1 MQQILISTPQAEAV
15 PAAGTSFRVVCSL
28 CHRTVSFAG
37 QDGEVFHVVCDQ
49 CAGVQ

>member
-1 MQQILISTPQAEAV
+1 MSQVLNSKSRAEAV

-37 QDGEVFHVVCDQ
+37 QDGEIFHVVCDQ